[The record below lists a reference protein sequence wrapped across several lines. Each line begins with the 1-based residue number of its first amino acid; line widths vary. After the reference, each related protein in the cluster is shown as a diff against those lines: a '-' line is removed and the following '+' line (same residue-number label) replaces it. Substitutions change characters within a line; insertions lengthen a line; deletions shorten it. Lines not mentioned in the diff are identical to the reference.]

1 MTPTTTAASYDL
13 NRLIDGGQLPALPQS
28 AIKILEISKNP
39 NIGPNEFAVPIESD
53 PGLASQVLKFVN
65 SSYFGFSREIPSVK
79 HAITLVGVRTIKNFT
94 LWSAVFS
101 LMPNPKCGAFD
112 LKSLWQDSLRRALFG
127 RALGKFVG
135 VKDVEEAFAAGLLQD
150 MALPLLVKE
159 FPSEYSELLTA
170 RKEGHV
176 RLSTLEQSKFGWT
189 HAEVAASM
197 ARKWRLPDELIAPIE
212 QHHQVDAFSQ
222 SFAAAPLEGVI
233 ALSSLLP
240 AAIDASWFEWPQF
253 EQLYNRIRTPQVPQ
267 PLELLAQVDREFVE
281 FAPVLNMSTAAK
293 ALVELH
299 QEAIASVTQ

>member
-1 MTPTTTAASYDL
+1 MTNNSTAACYDL

-28 AIKILEISKNP
+28 AIKILELSKNP

-79 HAITLVGVRTIKNFT
+79 HAITLVGIRTIKNFT

-112 LKSLWQDSLRRALFG
+112 LKKLWQDSLRRALFS
-127 RALGKFVG
+127 RALGKSVG

-159 FPSEYSELLTA
+159 FPTEYSDLLTA
-170 RKEGHV
+170 RNDGHH
-176 RLSTLEQSKFGWT
+176 RLSDLEQEKFGWT

-197 ARKWRLPDELIAPIE
+197 ARKWRLPEELIAPIE
-212 QHHQVDAFSQ
+212 LHPQMESLDFSA
-222 SFAAAPLEGVI
+222 SPLAGVV

-240 AAIDASWFEWPQF
+240 AAIDASWVEWPQF
-253 EQLYNRIRTPQVPQ
+253 EQLYARIPAKQAPQ
-267 PLELLAQVDREFVE
+267 PLELLAQIDLEFVE
-281 FAPVLNMSTAAK
+281 FAPVLNMSAAAK
-293 ALVELH
+293 SLVESH
-299 QEAIASVTQ
+299 QEAAAAVTP